1 MEDVTDASFDE
12 RVLQADTPVVVDFW
26 APWCGPCRAV
36 EPLFE
41 SWIPSK
47 KWVWQQKDL
56 DQLELALRGLGSCG
70 ESGYLKVQKIAESGG
85 KPAEVARKVLD
96 SISRAEIGETAM
108 RPLPESAKR

>member
-1 MEDVTDASFDE
+1 MWE
-12 RVLQADTPVVVDFW
+12 REKYVRLLGSVAG
-26 APWCGPCRAV
+26 AAV

-47 KWVWQQKDL
+47 RWIWQQKDL
-56 DQLELALRGLGSCG
+56 EQLELALRGLGSCG
-70 ESGYLKVQKIAESGG
+70 ESGHLKVQKIAESGG